1 MLLRKSQLLMQH
13 NYLDGEIQL
22 TTATFYTPVQNSI
35 LEVESKMLEASNGH
49 HPDLG
54 AALTHLLS
62 SGGKRVR
69 PAVALLTGAMLG
81 ADQEKIISL
90 AASIELL
97 HTATLVHDDLIDGA
111 FLRRGI
117 PTLNAEWTPGATV
130 LTGDFIF
137 ACAAKLAAQIESVE
151 LMYQFAETL
160 ATIVNGEITQM
171 FSRNAGYNYDEY
183 LNRIYAKT
191 GSLFVLAT
199 IAPAILSPLRESTY
213 EAANEFGYGIGMAFQ
228 IIDDVLDFTG
238 NQSSVGKPV
247 ANDLRQGLITLPAI
261 YYREINPNDP
271 NLEGILNGKN
281 IGEEGLNQLVKAIQT
296 SGAIER
302 SVNQARI
309 FSDQAL
315 NALETLPLTP
325 EHEAL
330 ESLSKYVVDRHL

>member
-1 MLLRKSQLLMQH
+1 MR
-13 NYLDGEIQL
+13 DV
-22 TTATFYTPVQNSI
+22 T
-35 LEVESKMLEASNGH
+35 NGH

-54 AALTHLLS
+54 AALDHLLS

-69 PAVALLTGAMLG
+69 PAVALLTGEMLN
-81 ADQEKIISL
+81 ADRDKLISL

-111 FLRRGI
+111 LLRRGI
-117 PTLNAEWTPGATV
+117 PTLNAQWTPGATV

-137 ACAAKLAAQIESVE
+137 ACAAKLAAETDSVE

-171 FSRNAGYNYDEY
+171 FSRDFAYHKDEY
-183 LNRIYAKT
+183 LDRIYAKT

-199 IAPAILSPLRESTY
+199 TAPSILSPMRDSTY
-213 EAANEFGYGIGMAFQ
+213 DAAREFGYGIGMAFQ
-228 IIDDVLDFTG
+228 ITDDILDFTG
-238 NQSSVGKPV
+238 KQSSVGKPV
-247 ANDLRQGLITLPAI
+247 ANDLRQGLVTLPAI
-261 YYREINPNDP
+261 YYRELKPGDLRIQGVM
-271 NLEGILNGKN
+271 EGKGLK
-281 IGEEGLNQLVKAIQT
+281 EEDLNQLVSDIQD

-302 SVNQARI
+302 SEDQARMFI
-309 FSDQAL
+309 NRAL
-315 NALETLPLTP
+315 DALDSLPHTP